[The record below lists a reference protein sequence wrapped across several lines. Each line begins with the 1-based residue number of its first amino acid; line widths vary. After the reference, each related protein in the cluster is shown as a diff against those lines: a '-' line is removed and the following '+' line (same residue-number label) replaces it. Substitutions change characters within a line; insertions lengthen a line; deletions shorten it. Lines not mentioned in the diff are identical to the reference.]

1 MDAVKLSNVSCI
13 PFNHDQN
20 TDSATDEE
28 HPSKIA
34 EIDTNLIKEELKTEE
49 QEDVDNTEE
58 VINFTCPKGN
68 LDFRVGMGPKA
79 ILMRQSSHDLA
90 IVADLYSLLE
100 DFRTMAH
107 SSKSLLCCQPASYP
121 SVLMCPLC
129 GDYFVGKADRMLN
142 LCKHYETV
150 HPSDALKLILDAMKT
165 YKKLIAHMRK
175 ALEFDVWFGDVNYT
189 TVKRNKS
196 FECTECKI
204 N

>member
-58 VINFTCPKGN
+58 
-68 LDFRVGMGPKA
+68 GPKA